1 MSYDERLNTYLQT
14 LSRGL
19 PPFLEDLEASALS
32 ERVPLI
38 RKDTQDVIRMLLAL
52 HKPENILEIG
62 TAVGFSAIFMC
73 SCSDARIV
81 TIENFPRR
89 IREAEENIRKSGYGG
104 RITLVPGDAQAILPT
119 LEGPFDLALLDAAQG
134 QYGSFL
140 PELLR
145 LLRSGGLL
153 ITDNVLI
160 GGDLLESQYA
170 VERRKR
176 TIYKRMRMYM
186 RELTGREDLVTS
198 VLPVGDGLAV
208 TVKK

>member
-19 PPFLEDLEASALS
+19 PLFLEDLEASALS

-52 HKPENILEIG
+52 HKPETILEIG
-62 TAVGFSAIFMC
+62 TAVGFSGIFMC

-89 IREAEENIRKSGYGG
+89 IREAEENIRKSGYGD
-104 RITLVPGDAQAILPT
+104 RITLLPGDAQAILPT

-145 LLRSGGLL
+145 LLRSGGLCGAGPVRQFPAGASAAFAQRRTAHHGQCADRRGSHR
-153 ITDNVLI
+153 ITLR
-160 GGDLLESQYA
+160 GGAKKTDDL
-170 VERRKR
+170 
-176 TIYKRMRMYM
+176 
-186 RELTGREDLVTS
+186 
-198 VLPVGDGLAV
+198 
-208 TVKK
+208 

>member
-153 ITDNVLI
+153 ITDPAGASAAFAQRRTAHHGQCADRRGSHRITLR
-160 GGDLLESQYA
+160 GGAEKTDDL
-170 VERRKR
+170 
-176 TIYKRMRMYM
+176 
-186 RELTGREDLVTS
+186 
-198 VLPVGDGLAV
+198 
-208 TVKK
+208 